1 MLAVCLRGL
10 FVPGVL
16 NVCVVVC
23 CQAFSAMEQ
32 LRTHCAT
39 EISLL
44 EKSVGSQQE
53 LLATLNQSYP
63 ELVQITSQKIN
74 SSIIVF
80 KVICECHFFFFLS
93 LLMQVVLNKAY
104 NATLDSASD
113 LLSETMDEQSAL
125 MKEVRSY

>member
-80 KVICECHFFFFLS
+80 KVICECHFFVSFCLY
-93 LLMQVVLNKAY
+93 LCRLC
-104 NATLDSASD
+104 
-113 LLSETMDEQSAL
+113 
-125 MKEVRSY
+125 

>member
-1 MLAVCLRGL
+1 MC
-10 FVPGVL
+10 
-16 NVCVVVC
+16 VCVVVC

-53 LLATLNQSYP
+53 LLAALNQSYP
-63 ELVQITSQKIN
+63 ELVQKTSQKIN
-74 SSIIVF
+74 SSIIIVF
-80 KVICECHFFFFLS
+80 KVICECNLFVSFLS
-93 LLMQVVLNKAY
+93 LLMQVGLNKAY

-125 MKEVRSY
+125 MKEVRSC

>member
-1 MLAVCLRGL
+1 
-10 FVPGVL
+10 
-16 NVCVVVC
+16 
-23 CQAFSAMEQ
+23 MEQ

-53 LLATLNQSYP
+53 LLAALNQSYP
-63 ELVQITSQKIN
+63 ELVQKTSQKIN
-74 SSIIVF
+74 SLIIIVF
-80 KVICECHFFFFLS
+80 KVICECHFFVSFLP
-93 LLMQVVLNKAY
+93 LLMQVVLNKVY